1 VDARLHNY
9 TRDRGSRATQLE
21 LDIPITYYNSI
32 VSDYINFSASENI
45 YLTRVDFRNIESR
58 EDYYYYYRNYH
69 TLKIVIRFSKGLWRV

>member
-45 YLTRVDFRNIESR
+45 YLS
-58 EDYYYYYRNYH
+58 
-69 TLKIVIRFSKGLWRV
+69 S